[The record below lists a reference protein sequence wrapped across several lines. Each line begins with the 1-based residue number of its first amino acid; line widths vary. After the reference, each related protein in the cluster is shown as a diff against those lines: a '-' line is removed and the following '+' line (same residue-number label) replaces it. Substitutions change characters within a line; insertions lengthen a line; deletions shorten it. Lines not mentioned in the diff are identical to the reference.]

1 MPIFSPI
8 FWSTNLTPAQ
18 VKAYRLMDNRS
29 HEETDWDLEAARKEV
44 ARRMAAQWPDEKK
57 IAAAD
62 YVIDNSGSL
71 DATEQQVRA
80 LYQKLKEEAGG

>member
-1 MPIFSPI
+1 LIVVTCREEQRVERF
-8 FWSTNLTPAQ
+8 A
-18 VKAYRLMDNRS
+18 ARLKMA
-29 HEETDWDLEAARKEV
+29 LEVARKEV